1 MKKIAFSLA
10 LVVGLASTAAMAAD
24 MAVKAPPKPAAP
36 PDPWDVVVTA
46 ALMNDYNFRGITQSN
61 HKPSTQ
67 AGFELRYNST
77 PSLQWYGGISGES
90 IDFPNNAA
98 AEIDFYAGVRPTF
111 DKLALDLG
119 GWYYWYP
126 GGQCYGGA
134 AGPVANCNNNGG
146 GPPALIPGTLI
157 PIGAVPSPNFQ
168 PLGGNVAK
176 KNASFVEVYGKATYT
191 FSDQWAA
198 GIQEWYSPNVLNL
211 GAWGWFTTGNITWTA
226 PSTTFQNGVG
236 MYISGDL
243 GYWALGSSDSFYGT
257 GVAGSPFFSSVKYTD
272 YATWDVG
279 VGFTWKVLTLDLRY
293 YDSNLSKA
301 QCNVFTSAQN
311 ATFSP
316 GNITTQNPTGL
327 GTNWCSAAFVAKL
340 SASVEFASN
349 LK

>member
-1 MKKIAFSLA
+1 
-10 LVVGLASTAAMAAD
+10 MAAD
-24 MAVKAPPKPAAP
+24 MAVKAPPAAAAP
-36 PDPWDVVVTA
+36 ASPWDFVVTT

-61 HKPSTQ
+61 HKPSVQ
-67 AGFELRYNST
+67 GGYELRYNSN
-77 PSLQWYGGISGES
+77 PNLQWYGGVSGES

-119 GWYYWYP
+119 VWYYYYP
-126 GGQCYGGA
+126 GGECFGGV
-134 AGPVANCNNNGG
+134 AGLVGNCNNNGG
-146 GPPALIPGTLI
+146 GPSAGAFVPDPSLPAGL
-157 PIGAVPSPNFQ
+157 
-168 PLGGNVAK
+168 GNVVK
-176 KNASFVEVYGKATYT
+176 KNESFAEIYGKATYT

-198 GIQEWYSPNVLNL
+198 GIQEWYSPNVLNT
-211 GAWGWFTTGNITWTA
+211 GAYGWFTTGNVTWTA
-226 PSTTFQNGVG
+226 PSTMLQNGLG

-257 GVAGSPFFSSVKYTD
+257 GVVGSPFFSSVKYTS
-272 YATWDVG
+272 YTTWDVG
-279 VGFTWKVLTLDLRY
+279 VGFTYKVLTLDLRY
-293 YDSNLSKA
+293 IDTNLSKA

-316 GNITTQNPTGL
+316 GNVTTQNPGGL

-340 SASVEFASN
+340 SASIDFASN